1 MGVLDKL
8 DNASTRTREE
18 TLILDAALE
27 EKWER
32 LSRGL
37 DQAITADEKVTVDA
51 VDDDGQAPSLAMP
64 ATSKAID
71 EMEAIRDQVAASQVT
86 FTFAPMDWTER
97 LTLQASH
104 PPREGNLIDLAR
116 GYNTSTFISALIKAT
131 CVKVV
136 DAAGDES
143 TDIPAATWDH
153 LLGNQ
158 EANPPVKPTLTHGQV
173 ARLFAA
179 AQQTDQG
186 ATRVPPSARYL
197 LGVQD
202 SGASL
207 AQPSPGTSPR
217 SGSAAGSP
225 RGSRKSSTAK
235 KAARKK
241 AGSSAS

>member
-1 MGVLDKL
+1 MSVLDKL
-8 DNASTRTREE
+8 AAASTRTREE

-37 DQAITADEKVTVDA
+37 DQAISADEKVTADTV
-51 VDDDGQAPSLAMP
+51 DGQAPSLAMP
-64 ATSKAID
+64 ATTKAID
-71 EMEAIRDQVAASQVT
+71 ELEAIREQVEASQVT

-97 LTLQASH
+97 LTLQSNH
-104 PPREGNLIDLAR
+104 PPREGNVVDQMR
-116 GYNTSTFISALIKAT
+116 GYNTATFIAALIKAT

-143 TDIPAATWDH
+143 TDIPSATWDH
-153 LLGNQ
+153 LLGNPDTD
-158 EANPPVKPTLTHGQV
+158 PPVKPTLTHGQV

-179 AQQTDQG
+179 ASATDTG
-186 ATRVPPSARYL
+186 VSRVPPSARFL

-217 SGSAAGSP
+217 SASAAGSR
-225 RGSRKSSTAK
+225 RGSQRSSTAK
-235 KAARKK
+235 KAAPKK